1 MDPKQNITIRDIAN
15 KLNVSIVTVSKALRG
30 HPDISK
36 ETKKLVRRV
45 AEELGYTPNFAAR
58 NLSSHRSRT
67 IGVIVPKIAHFF
79 FGSVI
84 EAIYDAAFTNNY
96 DIALT
101 VSQENAEREK
111 KHVETLLAMG
121 VDGLIV
127 SISQQTKDAAIF
139 EKVLNRNIPLVFID
153 RVLELEHTSQVTVD
167 DRRGAFQ
174 AVEQAIRNGYVKIAH
189 IGGYQEINIGMSRFT
204 GFSDAMKLYG
214 VPINHEWVIFGGF
227 GEEDGYKG
235 FMKFHKSGSMPEF
248 IFAVTYSV
256 ALGVYAAAADL
267 GLRIPDDI
275 DIICFGTRNT
285 SRLIK
290 PELSYVNQPTGLL
303 GKRALELILEH
314 LHDEEDWKPE
324 HIKIPTELILRGTC
338 IPKGG
343 IVAPSVR

>member
-58 NLSSHRSRT
+58 NLSSHRSNT

-84 EAIYDAAFTNNY
+84 EAIYDAAFRNNY

-127 SISQQTKDAAIF
+127 SVSQQTKGSAVF
-139 EKVLNRNIPLVFID
+139 EKVLSRKIPLVFID
-153 RVLELEHTSQVTVD
+153 RVLYMEGASHVTVN
-167 DRRGAFQ
+167 DRDGAFK
-174 AVEQAIRNGYVKIAH
+174 ATEQAIRNGYTKIAH
-189 IGGYQEINIGMSRFT
+189 LGGYKEINIGMNRFA
-204 GFSDAMKLYG
+204 GFSDAMDQYG
-214 VPINHEWVIFGGF
+214 IPTDPDWVILGGF
-227 GEEDGYKG
+227 GEDDGYNG
-235 FMKFHKSGSMPEF
+235 LMKFHKSGKMPEF

-267 GLRIPDDI
+267 GLKIPDNV
-275 DIICFGTRNT
+275 DIICFGSSNA
-285 SRLIK
+285 SPLIK
-290 PELSYVNQPTGLL
+290 PEPSYVNQPTELL
-303 GKRALELILEH
+303 GKRSVELVLEH
-314 LHDEEDWKPE
+314 LHDEENFKPK
-324 HIKIPTELILRGTC
+324 HIDIPTELVLRGTC
-338 IPKGG
+338 IRKGG
-343 IVAPSVR
+343 NAASAH